1 MSAKWSEVSSKRRE
15 PKPQA
20 KEETFY
26 LLENLNNGGC
36 MRCMNK
42 SCKINERHGLPYPDK
57 ICTFVQNPTYING
70 MEKCIKDSKL
80 YFNGKIPF
88 YTTCNYVNGKCRN
101 CEEGRVKYIF
111 FNKEQV
117 AVCYPVLEGIR
128 NKVTV
133 GMHIDIKMVMKGPK
147 YEISLCPLNIS
158 KMLPVLKND
167 KVAVDNL
174 TEDNFPSL
182 VIKIKETP
190 LLNETESYLS
200 KTKDDSVNTQT
211 NILVEITRPLRPSAN
226 TEKSS
231 HEQVRKEFIEVK
243 TVQEDVHKSTSVE
256 MNDELN
262 KYILENLHLKKENL
276 ELKQENSQIKEK
288 NRKEMYIID
297 HKYKYAECSENIR
310 SISDRVSQQFFN
322 TNYSDYVI
330 AE

>member
-15 PKPQA
+15 PKSQH
-20 KEETFY
+20 KEEIFY

-80 YFNGKIPF
+80 DFNGKIPF

-101 CEEGRVKYIF
+101 CEEGRVKYIS

-133 GMHIDIKMVMKGPK
+133 GMHIDIKMVMKGSK

-158 KMLPVLKND
+158 KILPVLKSD

-174 TEDNFPSL
+174 TADNFPSL
-182 VIKIKETP
+182 VIEIKETP
-190 LLNETESYLS
+190 LLNGTESYLS
-200 KTKDDSVNTQT
+200 KTKDDYVNISP
-211 NILVEITRPLRPSAN
+211 NILVEINRPLRLSTN
-226 TEKSS
+226 SENSS
-231 HEQVRKEFIEVK
+231 HEQVCQEFIEVK
-243 TVQEDVHKSTSVE
+243 TVQEDTDE
-256 MNDELN
+256 MKCELN
-262 KYILENLHLKKENL
+262 KYILENLHLKREII

-288 NRKEMYIID
+288 NMKEMYIID
-297 HKYKYAECSENIR
+297 HKYKYAECAENIR